1 MRGRGRRNIA
11 WNTLSKLVVHFLPE
25 LAPPRNVM
33 NPFAFSLT
41 RAATAVVRPAL
52 LLSLAFLVACPPGPK
67 DDPGDA
73 TPAPATTT
81 DDAGAV
87 TPRTTSETIDGPA
100 DASDEQ
106 AAVSAALKA
115 TDLKPVLLAPGGE
128 RIPDSLIIQL
138 ARNVAA
144 DSQVGGPVIEGT
156 TLSIEPATDGEL
168 RYLAPSTLKFVPS
181 QPLQPDTKYTVK
193 LGAVATPHAVLKA
206 PTDDPAWSKTFTT
219 PGFRVLSAGWRN
231 VSANEGRGA
240 IDVVFSGP
248 ISTEVARGR
257 MSAAVN
263 GNRFGTLSVRSTGDP
278 NVVRIPFSGKILSP
292 GNAFNV
298 TVNAGVPMLGR
309 DGVTAPA
316 FSHDTAYPGKPP
328 MEIVAMR
335 RMEGPS
341 GFFIE
346 VICRDDAAPDG
357 WNGFWDDETDQWFDL
372 TTRCLPT
379 DASAAELVSVSPKTK
394 VRVTPSRTG
403 FRILGDFT
411 RGAYEVT
418 LRAGLTTVDDGV
430 LPGTVTDSFTI
441 PARSPQVQ
449 FVAKGRYLPASSW
462 AAVPVKHLNLSDV
475 QVQVRHVPERN
486 LVHWLTGE
494 DERADATTS
503 DLVVDVHVPVNGP
516 ADAFGTTWLD
526 LGKLVPERENGVYEL
541 RIAGADSSDTS
552 RVLVTGMHLLA
563 KRAATAPDTAHTPAL
578 DVWAIDAEELT
589 PQKGATIDVRR
600 QSGTVLAT
608 CVTGSA
614 GHCRLD
620 LEVSPVDPEP
630 PYVIVASAGDDLTYL
645 RFADLQTPTSESEV
659 GGDPYLAAEA
669 YRLAPYSD
677 RGVYRPGEVA
687 HVVAIAR
694 DTNRL
699 APPAGMPVQ
708 LAVVDPRGRT
718 LGRHTLKTDAAGLI
732 AHDVELG
739 DYAVTGLYTARFTVG
754 DDVLASYGFHV
765 EEFVPER
772 MEVDAKVGAPH
783 VLAGDTVATDINA
796 RYLFGGSAEGSP
808 VELSCELVPGAFKP
822 TENGQYRYGPWRG
835 SWEGAP
841 RALSLGSAAGEL
853 DRDGT
858 ARLDCPA
865 LGDEATID
873 GTSTLVARVAVFEA
887 GSGRSTQNT
896 ANAQLHPERFYI
908 GLDTGTEEAKQ
919 GQPITVSG
927 VVVDWTGKLVTDV
940 SELTL
945 TAARL
950 EDEYGW
956 WYDDEDGYGS
966 YKRYQRR
973 VTEGSAQVEVQG
985 GRFTWTVTPEDD
997 GAGYLIEASK
1007 GQALTGLKL
1016 DGTSNY
1022 WWWSQPDESVDATPK
1037 PLKPGTLTLAMPKT
1051 VKLGKKAEVTF
1062 TAPYAGRALLA
1073 VETHE
1078 VTHWEWIDA
1087 KPGPNTWSFAV
1098 KDFTPNVYVSAL
1110 LLKDPHADSE
1120 ATYMPDRAFGVA
1132 SVRVDAERYTQE
1144 VVVKAPEEV
1153 QPNSKLTVA
1162 LDLPGADAGTVV
1174 TVAAVDEGIL
1184 QLTRFQTPD
1193 PLKQL
1198 LAKRAL
1204 GVDSF
1209 ETVGWSIL
1217 TPPEGA
1223 TSTTG
1228 GDGEGA
1234 DLGRVQ
1240 PVEPVALWSGVV
1252 AVTNGKATVEF
1263 DIPQYRG
1270 KLRIMAIA
1278 AGPQAV
1284 GRAQA
1289 SVLVRDP
1296 IVVQSTLPRFLTAGD
1311 RFEVPVHVTNMS
1323 GKPRTVTV
1331 TLTAEELG
1339 EIEGKLDAAIT
1350 VARPT
1355 EARLKL
1361 GVEEAGTVVFTATA
1375 NRKVGSAKLAV
1386 VATADELTSRADA
1399 VVPFTPA
1406 DPRSRQLHK
1415 VELTAGD
1422 NDLGLYLTGW
1432 VPTTER
1438 TTVRVTSNP
1447 YGDVF
1452 DHLKFLVRYPYGC
1465 IEQTTSSTR
1474 PMLFVDR
1481 LMEQVD
1487 PEMAAD
1493 GGIQDRVMHG
1503 IRRALSMQT
1512 SSGGFGYWPGSDSP
1526 HAWAT
1531 AYATHMLLD
1540 AREVGY
1546 DVPQDAI
1553 DNALTYMEGQVD
1565 QGKDEGWRHGT
1576 PYMHYVLARSD
1587 RGRKAQASRELA
1599 KLEGQSRDG
1608 LARESAYMLKAA
1620 LWHAGDR
1627 RYEDDLKSP
1636 DVSPVTEER
1645 RNRWSFYS
1653 DRRRR
1658 ALVLTLHGELFGN
1671 DPSGEELANLVANA
1685 LQGQRSGWYTT
1696 QELMWGVTG
1705 LGRRVSAGSK
1715 EFSVPAL
1722 TAGGTAMEPRWT
1734 DRDSSER
1741 AWEIQRLGERGKVS
1755 LRVDEISS
1763 GKLYALVA
1771 SEGVEE
1777 DATWEVGGHG
1787 LTVTRQ
1793 YLTPEGQPI
1802 DPTSIEL
1809 GDLVVVRLDITNTTA
1824 ERMANVALV
1833 DRLPAGFEIE
1843 NANLGRGRVLDVV
1856 DSGRIWQRD
1865 HMNVRDDR
1873 IEAFGA
1879 VPKGTAGKSLVYAV
1893 RATTAGD
1900 FMVPPV
1906 EAEAMYDPRNW
1917 AREAGD
1923 RVTIVGPWAGVAGE

>member
-1 MRGRGRRNIA
+1 M
-11 WNTLSKLVVHFLPE
+11 SFS
-25 LAPPRNVM
+25 APS
-33 NPFAFSLT
+33 PF
-41 RAATAVVRPAL
+41 RAAPAVVRAAL
-52 LLSLAFLVACPPGPK
+52 LSAALLLVACPSGDPPA
-67 DDPGDA
+67 DDPGTA
-73 TPAPATTT
+73 TTVAPATTGT
-81 DDAGAV
+81 APSPSTRGAS
-87 TPRTTSETIDGPA
+87 PDPLDPA
-100 DASDEQ
+100 DGDSDE
-106 AAVSAALKA
+106 AKAVSASLSAS
-115 TDLKPVLLAPGGE
+115 DLKPVIRASGGDDRLPE
-128 RIPDSLIIQL
+128 AITVEL
-138 ARNVAA
+138 ARGVAA
-144 DSQVGGPVIEGT
+144 PSQVGGPVIEGT
-156 TLSIEPATDGEL
+156 TLALTPDVPGEL
-168 RYLAPSTLKFVPS
+168 RYTSTSTLTFTPS
-181 QPLQPDTKYTVK
+181 EPLQPDTEYRVALTTVT
-193 LGAVATPHAVLKA
+193 TPHATLSA
-206 PTDDPAWSKTFTT
+206 ANDASWSHTFTT
-219 PGFRVLSAGWRN
+219 PGFRVLRADWRN
-231 VSANEGRGA
+231 VSSNENRGA

-248 ISTEVARGR
+248 VNIDAAQKR
-257 MSAAVN
+257 MKASVN
-263 GNRFGTLSVRSTGDP
+263 GNQFSSLRVSSTNDP
-278 NVVRIPFSGKILSP
+278 NTVRIPFSGPILAA
-292 GNAFNV
+292 GNAFSV
-298 TVNAGVPMLGR
+298 RVAAGVPLLGR
-309 DGVTAPA
+309 DGVTSPA
-316 FSHDTAYPGKPP
+316 SRHDLVFPGKPP

-335 RMEGPS
+335 RQEGPS
-341 GFFIE
+341 GFFVE

-357 WNGFWDDETDQWFDL
+357 WNGYWDDDTDTWYDL
-372 TTRCLPT
+372 TTRCLPE
-379 DASAAELVSVSPKTK
+379 DASAAELVSVDPPTK
-394 VRVTPSRTG
+394 VRVSPSRTG
-403 FRILGDFT
+403 FRILGDFR
-411 RGAYEVT
+411 RGAYSVT
-418 LRAGLTTVDDGV
+418 LRAGLTTVDGGV
-430 LPGTVTDSFTI
+430 LPGTVTDAFTV
-441 PARSPQVQ
+441 PARSAQTQ
-449 FVAKGRYLPASSW
+449 FVAKGRYLPASAW
-462 AAVPVKHLNLSDV
+462 AAVPIKHLNLSEV
-475 QVQVRHVPERN
+475 QVQIRHVPERN

-503 DLVVDVHVPVNGP
+503 DLLVDARVPVQGP
-516 ADAFGTTWLD
+516 ADDFGTTWLD
-526 LGKLVPERENGVYEL
+526 LGKLVPERENGVYEV
-541 RIAGADSSDTS
+541 RVAGADSSDTS
-552 RVLVTGMHLLA
+552 RVLVTGLHLLA
-563 KRAATAPDTAHTPAL
+563 KRAATAPDTPHTPRV

-589 PQKGATIDVRR
+589 PTKGATIDVRR

-608 CVTGSA
+608 CVTAST
-614 GHCRLD
+614 GHCQLD
-620 LEVSPVDPEP
+620 IPVANVDQEP
-630 PYVIVASAGDDLTYL
+630 PYVIVARADDDLTYL
-645 RFADLQTPTSESEV
+645 RFADLQTPTSESDV

-687 HVVAIAR
+687 HIVAIAR

-708 LAVVDPRGRT
+708 LQIVDPRGRT
-718 LGRHTLKTDAAGLI
+718 MGRTTLNTDAAGLV

-739 DYAVTGLYTARFTVG
+739 DYASTGLYTAKFTVG

-772 MEVDAKVGAPH
+772 MEVEASVGEKH
-783 VLAGDTVATDINA
+783 ILAGETVATDISA

-808 VELSCELVPGAFKP
+808 VELSCELVPGAFAPPK
-822 TENGQYRYGPWRG
+822 NGQYRYGAWRG
-835 SWEGAP
+835 SWEGET

-853 DRDGT
+853 DRDGV

-865 LGDEATID
+865 LSDDDSFE
-873 GTSTLVARVAVFEA
+873 GTGTLVARVAVFEA

-896 ANAQLHPERFYI
+896 ARSKLHPERFYI
-908 GLDTGTEEAKQ
+908 GLDTGTEEARK
-919 GQPITVSG
+919 GNPITIKG
-927 VVVDWTGKLVTDV
+927 VVVDWTGEPVTDI
-940 SELTL
+940 SEITL
-945 TAARL
+945 TSARL

-956 WYDDEDGYGS
+956 WYDDDDGFGS

-973 VTEGSAQVEVQG
+973 VTEGTVQVPVTNG
-985 GRFTWTVTPEDD
+985 TFTHTVTPEED
-997 GAGYLIEASK
+997 GAGYLVEASAGK
-1007 GQALTGLKL
+1007 ALTGLKL

-1037 PLKPGTLTLAMPKT
+1037 PLRPGTLTLELPKT
-1051 VKLGKKAEVTF
+1051 ARLGKKSEVTF
-1062 TAPYAGRALLA
+1062 TAPYSGRALLA
-1073 VETHE
+1073 VETSE
-1078 VTHWEWIDA
+1078 VVDWEWIDV
-1087 KPGPNTWSFAV
+1087 KPGPVTWSFEV
-1098 KDFTPNVYVSAL
+1098 EDFAPNVYVSAL

-1120 ATYMPDRAFGVA
+1120 ETYMPDRAFGVG

-1144 VVVKAPEEV
+1144 ITLKHPEEV
-1153 QPNSKLTVA
+1153 RPNSQLTVD
-1162 LDLPGADAGTVV
+1162 LELPGADKGTVV

-1184 QLTRFQTPD
+1184 QLTRFKTPD

-1209 ETVGWSIL
+1209 ETIGWSIL
-1217 TPPEGA
+1217 VPPEGA
-1223 TSTTG
+1223 TSPTG
-1228 GDGEGA
+1228 GDGDDGA
-1234 DLGRVQ
+1234 DFGRVQ

-1252 AVTNGKATVEF
+1252 AVKKGKAQVQF

-1284 GRAQA
+1284 GRADA
-1289 SVLVRDP
+1289 NVLVRDP
-1296 IVVQSTLPRFLTAGD
+1296 LVVQSTLPRFLTEGD

-1323 GKPRTVTV
+1323 GAARKIAVKLV
-1331 TLTAEELG
+1331 AEELG
-1339 EIEGKLDAAIT
+1339 PVDGPKGAAVPDAIA

-1355 EARLKL
+1355 VAHLNL
-1361 GVEEAGTVVFTATA
+1361 GIGESGTVVFDATA
-1375 NRKVGSAKLAV
+1375 QRKVGSAKLAV
-1386 VATADELTSRADA
+1386 IATSGDLVSRADN

-1415 VELTAGD
+1415 VELVAGA

-1474 PMLFVDR
+1474 PMLFVNR

-1487 PEMAAD
+1487 PEMVAD
-1493 GGIQDRVMHG
+1493 GGIQKRVNHG
-1503 IRRALSMQT
+1503 IKRALSMQT
-1512 SSGGFGYWPGSDSP
+1512 SGGGFGYWPGSDSP

-1553 DNALTYMEGQVD
+1553 DRALTFMEGQVD
-1565 QGKDEGWRHGT
+1565 QGRDDGWRHGT
-1576 PYMHYVLARSD
+1576 PYMHYVLARAD

-1599 KLEGQSRDG
+1599 KIQGQSRSDG
-1608 LARESAYMLKAA
+1608 LAAESAYMLKAA

-1627 RYEDDLKSP
+1627 RYEDELKSP

-1645 RNRWSFYS
+1645 RNRWAFYS

-1658 ALVLTLHGELFGN
+1658 ALTLTLHGELFGS
-1671 DPSGEELANLVANA
+1671 DPSGEDLANLVANA
-1685 LQGQRSGWYTT
+1685 LQGRRSSWYTT

-1705 LGRRVSAGSK
+1705 LGRRVAAGSK
-1715 EFSVPAL
+1715 EFSVPSL
-1722 TAGGTAMEPRWT
+1722 TAGGADMTPRWT

-1741 AWEIQRLGERGKVS
+1741 SWDIQRLSERGKVS
-1755 LRVDEISS
+1755 LTVDNIGP
-1763 GKLYALVA
+1763 GKLYALIG

-1777 DATWEVGGHG
+1777 EATWDVGGNG

-1793 YLTPEGQPI
+1793 YLTPEGQPL
-1802 DPTSIEL
+1802 DPTSIQL
-1809 GDLVVVRLDITNTTA
+1809 GDLVIVKLDITNTTA

-1843 NANLGRGRVLDVV
+1843 NANLGRGRVIDVV
-1856 DSGRIWQRD
+1856 DREHIWERD

-1879 VPKGTAGKSLVYAV
+1879 VPRGAQAKSLVYAV

-1923 RVTIVGPWAGVAGE
+1923 RVVIVGPWAGMAEQ